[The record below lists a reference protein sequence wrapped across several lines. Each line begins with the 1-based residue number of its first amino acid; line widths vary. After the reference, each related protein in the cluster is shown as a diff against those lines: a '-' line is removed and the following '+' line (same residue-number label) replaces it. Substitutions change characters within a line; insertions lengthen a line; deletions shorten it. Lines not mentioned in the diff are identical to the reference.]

1 MIGRRANLQLGS
13 VAGSG
18 RAARAAAL
26 VVAGG
31 ASSPRPRGA
40 LVVLDARGAAPA
52 PAPAPSAGDAPPDAT
67 ELEADVGA
75 WRELWGGALD
85 ALRREPTINNTEEAV
100 VAQLG
105 AVAFLHCP
113 VRNLGERGVSTPP
126 ALRNAICS
134 LPPILHFTHN
144 NTYFIGACSMIK
156 I

>member
-1 MIGRRANLQLGS
+1 MFYLSIVSIPTSIWACCDQTLRIDVRFG
-13 VAGSG
+13 VAGPG
-18 RAARAAAL
+18 RVARAAAL

-40 LVVLDARGAAPA
+40 LQVLEVGAAVEA
-52 PAPAPSAGDAPPDAT
+52 PADAT

-85 ALRREPTINNTEEAV
+85 ALRREPTINNTEEVV

-113 VRNLGERGVSTPP
+113 VRNLGERGVSTPHMFF
-126 ALRNAICS
+126 LLFHS
-134 LPPILHFTHN
+134 FVYKLSWTL
-144 NTYFIGACSMIK
+144 
-156 I
+156 